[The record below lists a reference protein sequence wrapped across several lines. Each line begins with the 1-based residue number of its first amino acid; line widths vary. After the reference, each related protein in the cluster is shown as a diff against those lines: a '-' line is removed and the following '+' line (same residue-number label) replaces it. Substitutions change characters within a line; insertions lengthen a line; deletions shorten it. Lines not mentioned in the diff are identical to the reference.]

1 MSGLNDKWPPPPP
14 REVTEEELI
23 ELGLL
28 ERPATPPLP
37 DPAGAG
43 AGAGAAVLPDLLRG
57 MDPQQLS
64 SLLQLLAQQP
74 QKPQLK
80 PQQPSR

>member
-1 MSGLNDKWPPPPP
+1 MSGLNEEWPPPPP
-14 REVTEEELI
+14 REVTDEELI

-28 ERPATPPLP
+28 ERPATPPPPP

-43 AGAGAAVLPDLLRG
+43 AGAAALPDLLRG
-57 MDPQQLS
+57 MGPQQLS

-74 QKPQLK
+74 Q
-80 PQQPSR
+80 QPYP